1 MTTNQ
6 ISWDYVLKFIIIGD
20 AAVGKSSLL
29 IRLTDQRFLAN
40 PDPTGGMRKKPTIP
54 ICFALCLLLKQ
65 GALVVY
71 DVTSRK
77 TFENARGWLA
87 DVREYADP
95 NLTCILVGN
104 KVDLCEPEDTSNV
117 VGTTL
122 THSRRRHREV
132 PREVAEQWAKEENL
146 LFIETSAK
154 SGDNVDKA
162 FQQAAKD
169 VVAKIKDGV
178 FDNRKSYGVKTSEQ
192 PKTSISLS
200 SPNNTKLCCS

>member
-1 MTTNQ
+1 M
-6 ISWDYVLKFIIIGD
+6 
-20 AAVGKSSLL
+20 
-29 IRLTDQRFLAN
+29 
-40 PDPTGGMRKKPTIP
+40 
-54 ICFALCLLLKQ
+54 
-65 GALVVY
+65 Y

-104 KVDLCEPEDTSNV
+104 KVDLCEPKPNNTNAHS
-117 VGTTL
+117 TL
-122 THSRRRHREV
+122 SRRKQREV

-162 FQQAAKD
+162 FLEAATD
-169 VVAKIKDGV
+169 VVLKIKNGV
-178 FDNRKSYGVKTSEQ
+178 FDNGKSYGVKSSAQ
-192 PKTSISLS
+192 SNSVALS
-200 SPNNTKLCCS
+200 SAPSSSCCS